1 MITFIVTVRQDGYQ
15 VERYTDIACDSST
28 AIMNAQTRFGAC
40 RVSVRPA

>member
-1 MITFIVTVRQDGYQ
+1 MITFIVTVRQDGHQ

-28 AIMNAQTRFGAC
+28 AIMNAQARYGAC